1 MRKSTIILL
10 VCLLGSVYSESWKS
24 NYSSTSDFVY
34 SSTNTINSVN
44 FSTLSPSLD
53 SSFQVFT
60 HQGGPLGSMGP
71 LGAFGPLGLLGPI
84 GDNSWNVS
92 RMISGI
98 DWSQYSQF
106 ITLKGGP
113 LSKDGPLGYK
123 GPLNA
128 DIYTGKIEPG
138 KSLFSKN
145 SFAQHLRALG
155 IFSTLGPIGP
165 LGALGPLGPL
175 GPIGGHG
182 YKATND
188 GQFVDSQG
196 QVQRTVT
203 VDYDGKTKRTYSLF
217 EAYTSQFA
225 KKNPKVLDTSFMI
238 LGTVNDFDSSK
249 LEKYTFTSNEDQ
261 IVIIVVVPEKSLDD
275 FSLGVYDQNGKLIA
289 TSDNSDLVETITLKA
304 KKGQKLTASIKL
316 SSSAQ
321 IFSKTYRLIVTGS
334 TSYINMNEVSGNHLN
349 QYYQGPQ
356 SNKFGKNIKV
366 NYLRSF

>member
-1 MRKSTIILL
+1 MRTSFIILL
-10 VCLLGSVYSESWKS
+10 LCLVGVYSNPWTSS
-24 NYSSTSDFVY
+24 YSSPSDFIYV
-34 SSTNTINSVN
+34 STNSITSAD

-53 SSFQVFT
+53 SSYQVYT
-60 HQGGPLGSMGP
+60 QEGGPFGYMGP
-71 LGAFGPLGLLGPI
+71 LGPFGPLGLLGPI

-92 RMISGI
+92 QMVSGI

-106 ITLKGGP
+106 ITIKGGL

-138 KSLFSKN
+138 KSLFENN

-155 IFSTLGPIGP
+155 VFSSLGPIGP

-182 YKATND
+182 FKATSD
-188 GQFVDSQG
+188 GQFVNNQG
-196 QVQRTVT
+196 QVQRTIT
-203 VDYDGKTKRTYSLF
+203 VDYDGQTKRTYCLF

-225 KKNPKVLDTSFMI
+225 KKNSKVLDTSFMI
-238 LGTVNDFDSSK
+238 LGTVDDFDSSK
-249 LEKYTFTSNEDQ
+249 LEKYTFISNDDQ
-261 IVIIVVVPEKSLDD
+261 IVTIVVIPEKSLDD

-289 TSDNSDLVETITLKA
+289 TSDNFALVETITIKA

-316 SSSAQ
+316 SSSEQ
-321 IFSKTYRLIVTGS
+321 ILSKTYRLIVTGS
-334 TSYINMNEVSGNHLN
+334 TSYLNANNFSGNHQY

-356 SNKFGKNIKV
+356 SSKFGKNIKV
-366 NYLRSF
+366 NYLRSA